1 MERYTVFMD
10 GKTWYHKDVNFPQF
24 YKLSAIPMKI
34 AMWFFMELDMLNL
47 KYIWKGKG
55 LRIAKS
61 VLNKNKVF
69 FFQISKLNI
78 KL

>member
-1 MERYTVFMD
+1 
-10 GKTWYHKDVNFPQF
+10 
-24 YKLSAIPMKI
+24 MKI